1 MTTNWYNPNNITQES
16 EFEDFENHIQWQ
28 KGVTKTLDQ
37 YGIPTDFPNYD
48 LNTGGSLIQS
58 SKPLLYISND
68 GHAPLRMKTWYLHL
82 TDFRI
87 ADVPE
92 VISGVE
98 LKTIVRRK
106 GRIMDETIS
115 LRHNDNLLGENK
127 INYNTD
133 DLGHVPIYNATSYGN
148 MTDLWDAVLTPE
160 IITDSSFGVTLRFQ
174 SHLFYPH
181 RETVLVESVELR
193 VY

>member
-1 MTTNWYNPNNITQES
+1 MTTRWHTPNNTTQIP
-16 EFEDFENHIQWQ
+16 EFEDFDNHIQWQ
-28 KGVTKTLDQ
+28 RGTAKVLDQ
-37 YGIPTDFPNYD
+37 YGVPTDFPNFD
-48 LNTGGSLIQS
+48 LNSGAPFIQS
-58 SKPLLYISND
+58 VKPLLYIAND

-87 ADVPE
+87 TDVPE
-92 VISGVE
+92 VISGIE
-98 LKTIVRRK
+98 LKTNIRRK

-115 LRHNDNLLGENK
+115 LRYNNDLLGENK

-133 DLGHVPIYNATSYGN
+133 DMGHVPIYNATSYGN
-148 MTDLWDAVLTPE
+148 MTDLWNAELTPE
-160 IITDSSFGVTLRFQ
+160 IVTDVSFGVTLRFQ

-181 RETVLVESVELR
+181 KETVLVESVELR